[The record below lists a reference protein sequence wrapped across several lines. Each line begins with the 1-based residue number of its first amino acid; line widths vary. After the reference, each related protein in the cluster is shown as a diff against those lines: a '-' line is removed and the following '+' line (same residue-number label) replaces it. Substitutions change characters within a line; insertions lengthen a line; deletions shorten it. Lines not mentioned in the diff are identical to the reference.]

1 MNEEIIQRFYTAFQK
16 LDYKAMQDCY
26 SQDII
31 FNDPV
36 FGVLQGDEAR
46 AMWEMLCK
54 QATNFS
60 LTFSDIRLL
69 DQEYATCNW
78 TATYTFSKTG
88 RPVVNNVKAHMR
100 IQDNKITEHTDQFS
114 LNKWCRQALGIAG
127 MLLGWSSLLQN
138 KIRKQARGSLRK
150 FMRQMPDVEC

>member
-16 LDYKAMQDCY
+16 LDYKTMQDCY

-54 QATNFS
+54 QATKFS
-60 LTFSDIRLL
+60 LIFSDIRLL
-69 DQEYATCNW
+69 DEEYATCNW

-88 RPVVNNVKAHMR
+88 RQVVNNVKAHMR
-100 IQDNKITEHTDQFS
+100 IQDNKITEHTDQFN
-114 LNKWCRQALGIAG
+114 LYKWCRQALGIPG
-127 MLLGWSSLLQN
+127 VLLGWSSLLQN
-138 KIRKQARGSLRK
+138 KIRKQAKGNLRK
-150 FMRQMPDVEC
+150 FMK

>member
-16 LDYKAMQDCY
+16 LDYKTMQDCY

-36 FGVLQGDEAR
+36 FGLLQGDEAR
-46 AMWEMLCK
+46 TMWEMLCK
-54 QATNFS
+54 QATKFS

-69 DQEYATCNW
+69 DDEYATCNW

-100 IQDNKITEHTDQFS
+100 IQDNKITEHTDQFN
-114 LNKWCRQALGIAG
+114 LYKWCRQALGIPG
-127 MLLGWSSLLQN
+127 VLLGWSSLLQN
-138 KIRKQARGSLRK
+138 KIRKQARTNLRK
-150 FMRQMPDVEC
+150 FIK

>member
-16 LDYKAMQDCY
+16 LDYKTMQDCY

-31 FNDPV
+31 FNDAV

-54 QATNFS
+54 QATKFS

-69 DQEYATCNW
+69 DEEYATCNW

-100 IQDNKITEHTDQFS
+100 IQDNKIAEHTDQFN
-114 LNKWCRQALGIAG
+114 LYKWCRQALGLPG
-127 MLLGWSSLLQN
+127 VLLGWSSLLQN
-138 KIRKQARGSLRK
+138 KIRKQARTNLRE
-150 FMRQMPDVEC
+150 FMK

>member
-16 LDYKAMQDCY
+16 LDYKTMQDCY
-26 SQDII
+26 SHDII

-54 QATNFS
+54 QAKSFS

-69 DQEYATCNW
+69 DEEYATCNW

-88 RPVVNNVKAHMR
+88 KPVVNNVKAHMR
-100 IQDNKITEHTDQFS
+100 IQDNKITEHTDQFN
-114 LNKWCRQALGIAG
+114 LYKWCRQALGVSG
-127 MLLGWSSLLQN
+127 VLLGWSSLLQN
-138 KIRKQARGSLRK
+138 KIRKQARGNLRK
-150 FMRQMPDVEC
+150 FMK

>member
-16 LDYKAMQDCY
+16 LDYESMQDCY
-26 SQDII
+26 SRDII

-54 QATNFS
+54 QATKFS

-69 DQEYATCNW
+69 DEEYATCNW
-78 TATYTFSKTG
+78 TATYPFSKTG

-100 IQDNKITEHTDQFS
+100 IQDNKITEHTDQFN
-114 LNKWCRQALGIAG
+114 LYKWCRQALGIPG
-127 MLLGWSSLLQN
+127 VLLGWSSLLQN
-138 KIRKQARGSLRK
+138 KIRKQARRSLQK
-150 FMRQMPDVEC
+150 FMN

>member
-1 MNEEIIQRFYTAFQK
+1 MNEETIQRFYTAFEK
-16 LDYKAMQDCY
+16 LDYKTMQDCY

-31 FNDPV
+31 FNDAV

-54 QATNFS
+54 QATKFS
-60 LTFSDIRLL
+60 LTFSDIRFL
-69 DQEYATCNW
+69 DEEYATCNW
-78 TATYTFSKTG
+78 TASYTFSKTG
-88 RPVVNNVKAHMR
+88 RPVVNYVKAHMR

-114 LNKWCRQALGIAG
+114 LYKWCRQALGIPG

-138 KIRKQARGSLRK
+138 KIRKQARGNLRK
-150 FMRQMPDVEC
+150 FIEGRRD

>member
-1 MNEEIIQRFYTAFQK
+1 MNEEIIQRFYKAFQK
-16 LDYKAMQDCY
+16 LDYKTMQDCY

-46 AMWEMLCK
+46 TMWEMLCK
-54 QATNFS
+54 QATKFS

-69 DQEYATCNW
+69 DEEYATCNW

-100 IQDNKITEHTDQFS
+100 IQANKITEHTDQFN
-114 LNKWCRQALGIAG
+114 LYKWCRQALGVPG
-127 MLLGWSSLLQN
+127 VLLGWSSLLQN
-138 KIRKQARGSLRK
+138 KIRKQARGNLRK
-150 FMRQMPDVEC
+150 FMK